1 MHNNNYKEKS
11 FFHFSFLRDI
21 KVNGIYFNSFTR
33 YLNLYP
39 FIRKEHYHDFYTI
52 ILFTGGNGTIKV
64 TNDSCAVQSQSI
76 CLIAPNQMHSFE
88 FPGDAEGI
96 VFFFCQDFYVEE
108 FSYIRLLDIFSCASK
123 MAGNIC
129 NSCLDLSASE
139 FIQVSNLIRSIEV
152 EYEST
157 VTSSSSASII
167 RSLLNIML
175 LRLSDFYDMR
185 SVRSFRSDSILIHEL
200 SSLVDSSFIREHQ
213 TGFYTTTLNVS
224 EKHLNDLCFK
234 YFNCSLKKILTDR
247 LMQEARKQLL
257 SSDITISELSYKLNF
272 EDNSYFNKVF
282 KKNTHLTPKRFRDI
296 HRKLIP

>member
-1 MHNNNYKEKS
+1 MFNKNYPEKS

-21 KVNGIYFNSFTR
+21 KVSGIYFNSVKR
-33 YLNLYP
+33 YLSIYP

-64 TNDSCAVQSQSI
+64 SDDSYPVQSQSI
-76 CLIAPNQMHSFE
+76 CLVAPNQMHSYE
-88 FPGDAEGI
+88 SLGDAEGT

-108 FSYIRLLDIFSCASK
+108 FSYIRLLDVFSCASK
-123 MAGNIC
+123 IAGNYG
-129 NSCLDLSASE
+129 NSCLDLSQSE
-139 FIQVSNLIRSIEV
+139 FIQVSNLIRSIKG

-157 VTSSSSASII
+157 VPSGNSTCII

-175 LRLSDFYDMR
+175 LRFSDFYDMR
-185 SVRSFRSDSILIHEL
+185 SVRSVRSDSIFIHEL
-200 SSLVDSSFIREHQ
+200 SYLIDSSFMKEHQ
-213 TGFYTTTLNVS
+213 TGFYATTLNVS
-224 EKHLNDLCFK
+224 EKHLNDLCHK

-257 SSDITISELSYKLNF
+257 TSDLTISELSYKLNF

-282 KKNTHLTPKRFRDI
+282 KKNTNLTPKQFRDI